1 VKLALV
7 VAALLLLVIALLIIV
22 GLVWRRR
29 SAHGSHRGRSR
40 ADAAVFL
47 RAHGDDPRLLRRLR
61 RLAADPRTP
70 GAARG
75 LLFALARYL
84 SNPIVLAPDFVP
96 ILGQVDEV
104 TIGSVLLWLSW
115 RSLPLDVWEGAFP
128 PATAPAARVGT
139 GGRLGQALR
148 RHEQAGQ
155 HDRLLQAGQ
164 HDRLL
169 QAGQHDRL
177 LQALDQTLPEWPVA
191 STLIQVARE
200 LLELEHSVTLARAA
214 GAPEAVTSRLTQ
226 EAQAVAEP
234 LWRLA
239 DRIAAA
245 AAQRVDSPRLQ
256 EELAREDQ
264 KLARLLPAIRE
275 ARTGLA
281 ELTLADFGSADF
293 GGRDAFRRAEGRF
306 QALAATARELQDLG
320 RGETA

>member
-1 VKLALV
+1 MKLALV
-7 VAALLLLVIALLIIV
+7 VAALLLLVIALLIIVAIVV

-47 RAHGDDPRLLRRLR
+47 RAHGDDPRLLGRLR

-115 RSLPLDVWEGAFP
+115 RSLPLNVWEGAFP

-148 RHEQAGQ
+148 RHE
-155 HDRLLQAGQ
+155 
-164 HDRLL
+164 

-306 QALAATARELQDLG
+306 QALAATARELQDLD

>member
-1 VKLALV
+1 MKLALV
-7 VAALLLLVIALLIIV
+7 VAALLLLVVVLLIAVTIVV

-47 RAHGDDPRLLRRLR
+47 RAHGDDPRLLGRLR

-70 GAARG
+70 STARG
-75 LLFALARYL
+75 LLLALARYL

-115 RSLPLDVWEGAFP
+115 RSLPLDVWESAFP
-128 PATAPAARVGT
+128 PATASPRPMTAEVRPVEV
-139 GGRLGQALR
+139 GGRLGQALHR
-148 RHEQAGQ
+148 YEQAG
-155 HDRLLQAGQ
+155 R
-164 HDRLL
+164 
-169 QAGQHDRL
+169 HDRL

-191 STLIQVARE
+191 STLVQVARE

-281 ELTLADFGSADF
+281 ELTLTDFGSADV

-306 QALAATARELQDLG
+306 RALAATARELQDLD

>member
-1 VKLALV
+1 MKLALV
-7 VAALLLLVIALLIIV
+7 VAALVLFVIVLLLIAATVV
-22 GLVWRRR
+22 GLVWWR
-29 SAHGSHRGRSR
+29 SAHQAPPGRSR

-47 RAHGDDPRLLRRLR
+47 RGHGDDPRLPGRMR

-75 LLFALARYL
+75 QLLALARYL

-115 RSLPLDVWEGAFP
+115 RSLPLDVWESAFP
-128 PATAPAARVGT
+128 PATASPRPMTAEVRPVEV
-139 GGRLGQALR
+139 GGRLGQALHR
-148 RHEQAGQ
+148 YEQAGR
-155 HDRLLQAGQ
+155 HDRLLQV
-164 HDRLL
+164 
-169 QAGQHDRL
+169 
-177 LQALDQTLPEWPVA
+177 LDQTLPEWPVA
-191 STLIQVARE
+191 STLVQVARE
-200 LLELEHSVTLARAA
+200 LLELEQSVALARAA
-214 GAPEAVTSRLTQ
+214 GAPDAVTSRLTQ

-245 AAQRVDSPRLQ
+245 AAQQVDSPRLQ

-281 ELTLADFGSADF
+281 ELTLADFGSADV

-320 RGETA
+320 RGEIT

>member
-7 VAALLLLVIALLIIV
+7 VAALLLLVIALLIIVAIVV

-47 RAHGDDPRLLRRLR
+47 RAHGDDPRLLGRLR

-115 RSLPLDVWEGAFP
+115 RSLPLNVWEGAFP

-148 RHEQAGQ
+148 RHE
-155 HDRLLQAGQ
+155 
-164 HDRLL
+164 

-306 QALAATARELQDLG
+306 QALAATARELQDLD